1 MDQSIKITLFL
12 IDGDRNKRLSC
23 ELSNWIGKAYKIPRN
38 LLGKSR
44 DILELQTAGVYM
56 LLNKGT
62 ELSKEG
68 DLYIG
73 EAENVYTRLIQHL
86 KEKDFWSEVIVF
98 ISKDKSLNKAQV
110 KYLENRLYSDAKNVD
125 RYNLLNNQIPTQSN
139 LSDPDKSEM
148 EEFLLNAK
156 ILVNTLGYKPF
167 EEIIHSDTNNLANN
181 EEDLFYISAAR
192 NASGKGKATSEGF
205 VVLKGSQVSD
215 SVTNSFPSNMQK
227 LRDLMIAE
235 GVIVNQNDK
244 LIIKKNYLFNSP
256 SSAAMIIM
264 GRSANGLTEWKTKSG
279 KILQECE
286 IE

>member
-1 MDQSIKITLFL
+1 
-12 IDGDRNKRLSC
+12 
-23 ELSNWIGKAYKIPRN
+23 
-38 LLGKSR
+38 
-44 DILELQTAGVYM
+44 
-56 LLNKGT
+56 
-62 ELSKEG
+62 
-68 DLYIG
+68 
-73 EAENVYTRLIQHL
+73 
-86 KEKDFWSEVIVF
+86 
-98 ISKDKSLNKAQV
+98 

-156 ILVNTLGYKPF
+156 ILVNTLGYEPF

-286 IE
+286 